1 MRKHLITLG
10 IWVVA
15 ALLVVAVHWSSTP
28 DTSAARVAASPTAA
42 TVSAD
47 PAYGKALFMAK
58 GCATCHLH
66 AEANVGSHFSEV
78 GPNLTYYQADP
89 VFLQSWLKDPQS
101 IRPNTNM
108 PNLELKKTE
117 IDALIAF
124 LETNPPKP

>member
-10 IWVVA
+10 IWMVA
-15 ALLVVAVHWSSTP
+15 ALVVIAVHWSSTP
-28 DTSAARVAASPTAA
+28 DTSAARVAASPSPA

-66 AEANVGSHFSEV
+66 AQANVGSHFAEF
-78 GPNLTYYQADP
+78 GPNLTYYRADP

-101 IRPNTNM
+101 IRPNTQM

-124 LETNPPKP
+124 LQTNPPQP

>member
-15 ALLVVAVHWSSTP
+15 ALVLVAVHWSSTP
-28 DTSAARVAASPTAA
+28 NMSAALSAAAPTPA
-42 TVSAD
+42 TGAAD
-47 PAYGKALFMAK
+47 PEYGRSLFMAK
-58 GCATCHLH
+58 GCATCHVH

-78 GPNLTYYQADP
+78 GPNLTFYRADP

-101 IRPNTNM
+101 IRPTTRM

-124 LETNPPKP
+124 LATNPPQP

>member
-15 ALLVVAVHWSSTP
+15 ALVLVSVHWSSTSN
-28 DTSAARVAASPTAA
+28 TSAALSAASPTPAA
-42 TVSAD
+42 VAAD
-47 PAYGKALFMAK
+47 PEYGRALFMAK

-66 AEANVGSHFSEV
+66 AEANVGSHFSQV
-78 GPNLTYYQADP
+78 GPSLTFYRADP

-101 IRPNTNM
+101 IRPNTQM

-124 LETNPPKP
+124 LATNPPQP